1 MLTSYKQLSSVANV
15 LQQSNNPVP
24 AWMLSLPK
32 PSKMKRKALKK
43 SPVERKSVANVAGR
57 GIGRGQA
64 IRIKEMKEG
73 SKRRKAAEVEV
84 AQNSGDDDAMSI
96 VEA

>member
-1 MLTSYKQLSSVANV
+1 
-15 LQQSNNPVP
+15 
-24 AWMLSLPK
+24 MLSLPK

-64 IRIKEMKEG
+64 IRTKEMKEG
-73 SKRRKAAEVEV
+73 SKRRKAVSAEA
-84 AQNSGDDDAMSI
+84 AQNPSDDEAMSMT
-96 VEA
+96 EA